1 MKTRT
6 SILFTLGALGSATLL
21 FSSACSKADDSKL
34 ADAAHDTKVA
44 VTNAVDDV
52 KARSVEVWAQI
63 KDFAYD
69 KRSDFSKGVDSLA
82 KKTDEKIASLKAEV
96 APGSA
101 DRTAAIKDYDEARAE
116 LKVKLA
122 ALDSATADTW
132 ADAKDQASKAWDK
145 VEAAYNK
152 AVK

>member
-1 MKTRT
+1 MSHHRGRGQGKHQAGNMAAAGQ
-6 SILFTLGALGSATLL
+6 LPAL
-21 FSSACSKADDSKL
+21 
-34 ADAAHDTKVA
+34 
-44 VTNAVDDV
+44 
-52 KARSVEVWAQI
+52 R
-63 KDFAYD
+63 
-69 KRSDFSKGVDSLA
+69 
-82 KKTDEKIASLKAEV
+82 
-96 APGSA
+96 
-101 DRTAAIKDYDEARAE
+101 KDYDEARAE